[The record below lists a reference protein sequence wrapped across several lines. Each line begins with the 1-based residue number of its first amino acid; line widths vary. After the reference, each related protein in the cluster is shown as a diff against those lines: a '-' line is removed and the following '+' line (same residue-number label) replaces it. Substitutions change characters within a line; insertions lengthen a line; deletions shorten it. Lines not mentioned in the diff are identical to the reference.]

1 MINFDDLNFEGMSEA
16 LRIRFRFGYGP
27 GGGEGRDRFGLRCRT
42 EGAFVFRIINA
53 EDLGCF
59 FGFREMNSCSSSLF
73 NSFSV
78 SDSSQ
83 LKYSLSGTSVSA
95 VAFHSLRGKTW
106 FMSKSFSQSM
116 KND

>member
-1 MINFDDLNFEGMSEA
+1 MSEA
-16 LRIRFRFGYGP
+16 LKIRFRFGYGP

-42 EGAFVFRIINA
+42 EGAFVFGIINA

-59 FGFREMNSCSSSLF
+59 FGFRGMKSCSSSLF

-83 LKYSLSGTSVSA
+83 LKYSRSGTAVSA
-95 VAFHSLRGKTW
+95 VSFHSLRGKTW